1 MIDQRN
7 LEQLRYFAK
16 ELANK
21 RNRSIK
27 GELQDDYRVYQKE
40 LNEFWCKRKEVV
52 KELIKIHKLYSG
64 DKSEA
69 QKELF
74 NLIIELGG
82 YDNEF

>member
-7 LEQLRYFAK
+7 LEQLRYYAG
-16 ELANK
+16 ELAKK
-21 RNRSIK
+21 RSRAIK
-27 GELQDDYRVYQKE
+27 GEVQDDYRVYQVE
-40 LNEFWCKRKEVV
+40 LQENWCKRKEVV

-69 QKELF
+69 QKDLF

-82 YDNEF
+82 YPQ